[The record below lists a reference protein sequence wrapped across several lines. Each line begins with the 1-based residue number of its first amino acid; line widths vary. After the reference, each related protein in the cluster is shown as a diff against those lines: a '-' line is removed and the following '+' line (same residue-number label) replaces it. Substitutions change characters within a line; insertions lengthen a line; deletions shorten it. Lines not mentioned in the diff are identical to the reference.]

1 MSLFGSFQWPR
12 NLPEPELEVP
22 CVGKGDDSEEG
33 NGDRIVEDRRG
44 SWDGW
49 LSTWGQWG
57 GSLNFPSKD
66 VEQVQLSEGNGG
78 RESR

>member
-1 MSLFGSFQWPR
+1 METGLWRTRGAAGMVDCRPEGS
-12 NLPEPELEVP
+12 E
-22 CVGKGDDSEEG
+22 
-33 NGDRIVEDRRG
+33 
-44 SWDGW
+44 
-49 LSTWGQWG
+49 G